1 MEFQKPM
8 SIITRVLAAIRSPDT
23 SQPFQRLVP
32 FNWSGELLVIFLE
45 PIQELVESDE
55 SVVIH

>member
-8 SIITRVLAAIRSPDT
+8 SIISRVLAAIRSPDT

-32 FNWSGELLVIFLE
+32 FNWGGELLVICLGMLASFL
-45 PIQELVESDE
+45 VAGF
-55 SVVIH
+55 